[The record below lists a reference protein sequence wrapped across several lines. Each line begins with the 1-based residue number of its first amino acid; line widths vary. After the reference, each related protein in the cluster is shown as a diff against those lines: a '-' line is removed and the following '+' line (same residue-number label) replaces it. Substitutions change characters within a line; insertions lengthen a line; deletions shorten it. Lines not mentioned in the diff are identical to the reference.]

1 MNASDIPARWVT
13 SSKQVEPFGLT
24 DAVYAAW
31 VKADRPQ
38 DHQTFRKGYEAA
50 PKPAVAPADV
60 VAELYKAHRI
70 IYLLQKQ
77 LSTPQRSTYARLAHG
92 MGLIGD
98 DETRE
103 SERISV
109 LQRVG
114 ATS

>member
-1 MNASDIPARWVT
+1 MDIPARWVT

-38 DHQTFRKGYEAA
+38 NPQTFRLGYEAA
-50 PKPAVAPADV
+50 PRPSVAPADV
-60 VAELYKAHRI
+60 VEELYKAHRI
-70 IYLLQKQ
+70 IYLLHKQ
-77 LSTPQRSTYARLAHG
+77 LSTPQRSTYARMAHG

-103 SERISV
+103 SERLSV

-114 ATS
+114 VAT

>member
-1 MNASDIPARWVT
+1 VSTQHIPERWIT

-38 DHQTFRKGYEAA
+38 DPQTFRKGYEAA
-50 PKPAVAPADV
+50 PKPAAAPAEV
-60 VAELYKAHRI
+60 VEELYKAHRI

-77 LSTPQRSTYARLAHG
+77 LSTPQKSTYARLAHG

-114 ATS
+114 ATT